1 MRVLHFY
8 KSALPDSVG
17 GVAQMIHHLA
27 LGTSRLGVHVDV
39 LSTTPRPEP
48 PILASDGYTIHRA
61 GPSIELA
68 STSIS
73 LAALRLFA
81 KLVASVDLVH
91 YHFPW
96 PFMDVV
102 HVAVNART
110 PSVVTYHSD
119 IVRQRTLLALYRP
132 LQRRFLGS
140 MGAIVATSPNYAAT
154 SEVLAEHAAK
164 VRVIPIGL
172 DREDYPPI
180 DPSRVTYWRS
190 VVGSRFFLFIG
201 VLRYY
206 KGLQILLDAARG
218 GRVPVVI
225 AGAGSAEGPLRAQ
238 ARRLK
243 LDHITFVGHVS
254 ESDKVALISL
264 CEAVL
269 LPSHLRSEA
278 FGITLLEGAMYGK
291 PMICSEIGTG
301 TSYVNVADETGIVV
315 PPEDSGALRA
325 AMDYLWDNPSIARA
339 MGARARERHRQ
350 HFTAGQM
357 TRSYLALY
365 RQLVGRC

>member
-27 LGTSRLGVHVDV
+27 IGTRRLGVQVDV
-39 LSTTPRPEP
+39 LSTTPKAQPSV
-48 PILASDGYTIHRA
+48 ISVGGYTLHRA

-68 STSIS
+68 STSMS
-73 LAALRLFA
+73 LAALRLYA
-81 KLVASVDLVH
+81 TLVPSVDIVH

-102 HVAVNART
+102 HFAVNHRT

-140 MGAIVATSPNYAAT
+140 VGAIVATSPNYSAT

-172 DREDYPPI
+172 DPEDYPPV
-180 DPSRVTYWRS
+180 DPARVAYWRS
-190 VVGSRFFLFIG
+190 VVGPRFFLFIG

-206 KGLQILLDAARG
+206 KGLQVLLDAARD
-218 GRVPVVI
+218 GRVPIVI

-243 LDHITFVGHVS
+243 LDHITFLGHVT

-301 TSYVNVADETGIVV
+301 TSYVNVAEETGIVV

-325 AMDYLWDNPSIARA
+325 AMDYLWDNPSVARA

-357 TRSYLALY
+357 SRSYLELY
-365 RQLVGRC
+365 REVLGRS